1 MKAVL
6 IQNGS
11 VRFAETEDPVL
22 GDEQLLVKV
31 AGAGLNAADLMQA
44 AGNYPPPPGIRADI
58 PGLEFSGTVIAQ
70 GRGVPHNLVGK
81 RVMGVLGGAA
91 QAELVAVH
99 HSSAIVIPEGLD
111 LVEAGG
117 VPEAYITAYDA
128 LFIQA
133 GLSIGERV
141 LVRGAS
147 GGVGSAA
154 VAMAVLAGAETLGT
168 SRTEKGRAYIEGLG
182 AKAID
187 PDEVLGNGPFD
198 VVLELIGGMQFHSC
212 LSELRS
218 RGRIVVIGVGQGSR
232 VELDLRLLMMK
243 RAIVRASTLRPRSQ
257 GEKGEI
263 ARQFSERMVPHL
275 ASGALKPNLQRAY
288 PAADAPGAYADFAS
302 ISKQGKLVLAF

>member
-6 IQNGS
+6 IENGS
-11 VRFAETEDPVL
+11 VRFGETEDPEL

-31 AGAGLNAADLMQA
+31 AGAGINAADLMQA
-44 AGNYPPPPGIRADI
+44 AGTYPPPPGIREDI
-58 PGLEFSGTVIAQ
+58 PGLEFSGTVISQ
-70 GRGVPHNLVGK
+70 GASVPGNMVGR
-81 RVMGVLGGAA
+81 RVMGVIGGAA

-99 HSSAIVIPEGLD
+99 HSSAITVPESLD
-111 LVEAGG
+111 LIEAGG

-128 LFIQA
+128 LFTQA

-168 SRTEKGRAYIEGLG
+168 SRSPEGRAYIESLG
-182 AKAID
+182 ATAID

-198 VVLELIGGMQFHSC
+198 VVLELVGGMQFHSC

-232 VELDLRLLMMK
+232 VDLDLRLLMMK
-243 RAIVRASTLRPRSQ
+243 RAVVRASTLRPRSQ

-263 ARQFSERMVPHL
+263 AREFGDRMLHHL

-288 PAADAPGAYADFAS
+288 PAAEATRAYSEFAS
-302 ISKQGKLVLAF
+302 ITKKGKLVLAF

>member
-6 IQNGS
+6 IENGT
-11 VRFAETEDPVL
+11 VRFAETDDPKL

-31 AGAGLNAADLMQA
+31 AAAGINAADLMQA
-44 AGNYPPPPGIRADI
+44 AGSYPPPPGIREDI
-58 PGLEFSGTVIAQ
+58 PGLEFAGTVVAQ
-70 GRGVPHNLVGK
+70 GSLVPGDMLTK
-81 RVMGVLGGAA
+81 RVMGVVGGAA
-91 QAELVAVH
+91 QAELVVVHYSSVIAVPDR
-99 HSSAIVIPEGLD
+99 IG

-117 VPEAYITAYDA
+117 IPEAYVTAFDA
-128 LFIQA
+128 LFTQA
-133 GLSIGERV
+133 GLAVGERV

-168 SRTEKGRAYIEGLG
+168 SRSEEGRAYLESMV
-182 AKAID
+182 AKAIH

-218 RGRIVVIGVGQGSR
+218 RGRIVIIGVGQGSR
-232 VELDLRLLMMK
+232 VDLDLRLLMMK

-257 GEKGEI
+257 GEKSEI
-263 ARQFSERMVPHL
+263 ARQFSERILPHL
-275 ASGALKPNLQRAY
+275 ASGTLKPNLQRTYAAEEAPRAY
-288 PAADAPGAYADFAS
+288 SDFAALP
-302 ISKQGKLVLAF
+302 KQGKLVLAL